1 MSRNSFAE
9 LPEYNSDQESEK
21 APEKTTEKP
30 TEKKTRKPKVQ
41 WAFVEKFE
49 TNELAQEFVK
59 KESIWSFKRE
69 YETVDSYNKTYRC
82 NFVTQRSKLQCPAS
96 LLLKYNAEDETVTVF
111 ISGSDHDHDG
121 LVESIRGTYKFLY

>member
-96 LLLKYNAEDETVTVF
+96 FFSNIMQKMKLLQFLFLVQSLENNNL
-111 ISGSDHDHDG
+111 GSQFRQSD
-121 LVESIRGTYKFLY
+121 Y

>member
-82 NFVTQRSKLQCPAS
+82 NNNKFWHLACFNF
-96 LLLKYNAEDETVTVF
+96 L
-111 ISGSDHDHDG
+111 
-121 LVESIRGTYKFLY
+121 SINKREFFEFNMQLHRFF